1 MKQTSILSFLLALC
15 VWFGGL
21 YLITEIVINS
31 YQRMIDN
38 PVPVAGAVELL
49 IVAVI
54 GIICLEKGGL
64 FVFSL
69 HPNLKGEKA

>member
-1 MKQTSILSFLLALC
+1 MKLTSILSFLLALC

-21 YLITEIVINS
+21 YLTTEIVINS

-38 PVPVAGAVELL
+38 PAPVAGAVELL

-54 GIICLEKGGL
+54 GITCLEKGGL

-69 HPNLKGEKA
+69 RPNLKGAKA